1 MTLGKVTAFG
11 ACLIAAMGFGI
22 WVSPHVMQGER
33 IADVPLGIDAL
44 APETETAPAARP
56 PLAGAAAADKV
67 VSARDALPPV
77 AVSDPALHARLE
89 PVLNPGAD
97 MAVAAGGFTDA
108 AEFATVAYAARNTG
122 VPFMLL
128 KHRVLVEGMTL
139 ADAIEASQPTTNAI
153 LEAERAS
160 AEAWADLAR
169 IAG

>member
-11 ACLIAAMGFGI
+11 ACLIAAMGFGV
-22 WVSPHVMQGER
+22 WVSPHVMQSER
-33 IADVPLGIDAL
+33 TADVPLGIDAL
-44 APETETAPAARP
+44 APETAPAARP

-67 VSARDALPPV
+67 VSARDALPLV

-89 PVLNPGAD
+89 PVLNSGAD
-97 MAVAAGGFTDA
+97 IAVAADGFTDA
-108 AEFATVAYAARNTG
+108 AEFAAVAYAARNTG

-139 ADAIEASQPTTNAI
+139 ADAIEVSQPTTNAV

-160 AEAWADLAR
+160 AEAWSDLAR
-169 IAG
+169 IVG